1 MFLFVCLCKSLFLF
15 LVIVFFSSFYVHEL
29 RPISWQVPTAVLLQC
44 LFFRPGFKVDGWKW
58 KVSFKSFS
66 NGSGECSFHHLHWWN
81 RLLMWP
87 ARRVK
92 WEWSF
97 STYQNRTT
105 CADAGICCV
114 VWTGGVLN
122 FFIIYYLL
130 FIILLHLFYLYFLPA
145 FENCT
150 NLTNQRFLFTILLI
164 STKVFY
170 LHIKLSTC
178 VKGFIT
184 IVWVYWR

>member
-66 NGSGECSFHHLHWWN
+66 NGSGECSIHHLHWWN

-114 VWTGGVLN
+114 VWTGGVLK

-130 FIILLHLFYLYFLPA
+130 FYYIYFIFIFCLHLRTALTSQINVFYLLY
-145 FENCT
+145 
-150 NLTNQRFLFTILLI
+150 LLI

-184 IVWVYWR
+184 IVRVYWR